1 MKNYKR
7 KNRIPEYNWIKRVLL
22 FVYVFHET
30 LKSLHELLDAP
41 AINDDIP
48 RNLDFVGTDPT
59 NARIPFGTELNSVS

>member
-41 AINDDIP
+41 AIDDGIP

-59 NARIPFGTELNSVS
+59 DAHIPFGSQLNSVS